1 MTGQPL
7 DLIPMWAMYVLTVLA
22 MLAMMEVGYR
32 LTRARQRKAPEKTD
46 AGVGTMVGA
55 SLALLAFLLA
65 FVVGFGATIF
75 NERRQLVVDE
85 ANAIGTTYL
94 RAGYLDE
101 HYGIESRDLLRE
113 YTDLRL
119 AALNPA
125 GRAATIARSE
135 QIHDELWTRA
145 ETIAREDPWATTTS
159 LYIASL
165 NEVIDRH
172 AERVAVGLGIRVPP
186 TILLGLYAVALL
198 TMFLVGV
205 QTGYGE
211 KRNYLA
217 LIVLVLILSV
227 VFLLIVDL
235 DRAQDGLLRVPQQ
248 PLIDLQ
254 RQLNASP

>member
-1 MTGQPL
+1 MMTGQPL
-7 DLIPMWAMYVLTVLA
+7 DVIPMWALYFLTVLA
-22 MLAMMEVGYR
+22 LLATMEIGYR
-32 LTRARQRKAPEKTD
+32 LTRARQRKAPDKTD

-75 NERRQLVVDE
+75 NERRQLVVNE

-94 RAGYLDE
+94 RAGYLQEPYKTD
-101 HYGIESRDLLRE
+101 SRDLLRE

-119 AALNPA
+119 TALDPA
-125 GRAATIARSE
+125 GRAAALTRAE

-145 ETIAREDPWATTTS
+145 ETIAREDPWDTTS

-165 NEVIDRH
+165 NEVIDQH
-172 AERVAVGLGIRVPP
+172 AERVALGLGIRVPP
-186 TILLGLYAVALL
+186 TVLLGLYIVALF
-198 TMFLVGV
+198 TTFLVGV

-217 LIVLVLILSV
+217 MVVMVLILSV
-227 VFLLIVDL
+227 VFFLIVDL
-235 DRAQDGLLRVPQQ
+235 DRAQEGFLQVPQQ

-254 RQLNASP
+254 RQLNVSP